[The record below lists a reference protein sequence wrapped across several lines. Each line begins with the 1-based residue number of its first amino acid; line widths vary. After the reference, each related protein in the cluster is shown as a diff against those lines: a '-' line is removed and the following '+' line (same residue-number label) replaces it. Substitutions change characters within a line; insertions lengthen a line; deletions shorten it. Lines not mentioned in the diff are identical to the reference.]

1 MSPETAVI
9 THPAATAAIARGPRY
24 CSLLKYV
31 TLCPGT
37 IADYHRL
44 SRYHYRDACLG
55 PVAAVWT
62 LRQHIPLMHL
72 EHAVI
77 GVIVYTYPAPNC
89 AARNAVL
96 GPQFSS
102 SDRAQSLR
110 QLNQSI
116 RTISRVVID
125 PAWRGLGLAAW
136 LVRRTLPRLNVPY
149 IESLAVMGRFNPFLE
164 KAGMKRYPTPDNK
177 KTLRLALLLS
187 ELNIPPTL
195 WHDPEAVHE
204 RIVTLNA
211 ADTARLERGIHAFL
225 GPFGK
230 RRKMSQN
237 LERTDFICRKLAYPP
252 AYFLWRNQ
260 DVCCLVKT
268 G

>member
-1 MSPETAVI
+1 MSPETAI
-9 THPAATAAIARGPRY
+9 IAHPAAAAIAKGPRY

-37 IADYHRL
+37 IADYHWL
-44 SRYHYRDACLG
+44 SRYHYRDEHLG

-62 LRQHIPLMHL
+62 LRQHVPLMHF

-89 AARNAVL
+89 AARNTAL
-96 GPQFSS
+96 GPQFCS
-102 SDRAQSLR
+102 SDRAQGLR

-136 LVRRTLPRLNVPY
+136 LVRRTMPRLNVPY

-164 KAGMKRYPTPDNK
+164 KAGMTCYPTPENK
-177 KTLRLALLLS
+177 KALRLALLLS
-187 ELNIPPTL
+187 ELDIPPTL

-204 RIVTLNA
+204 RILTLNA
-211 ADTARLERGIHAFL
+211 ADTARLERCINAFL

-230 RRKMSQN
+230 RRKMSQSP
-237 LERTDFICRKLAYPP
+237 ERTDFICRKLAYPP
-252 AYFLWRNQ
+252 AYFLWKNPEA
-260 DVCCLVKT
+260 CCLVKT